1 MTVYSLYIYETILYT
16 KLHANNLPVLSEYHN
31 YDTRGRNNIATPAHK
46 LKFFEKKTT
55 YAGGKFYNR
64 SPNFIKNE
72 VNNYKFKALLKSYL
86 NQNHYTPLKST
97 MPSK

>member
-16 KLHANNLPVLSEYHN
+16 KLHANNLPVLGEYHN
-31 YDTRGRNNIATPAHK
+31 YDIRGRNNIATPAHR
-46 LKFFEKKTT
+46 LKFFEKKTS

-64 SPNFIKNE
+64 LPNFIKIE

-86 NQNHYTPLKST
+86 ISKPLYSLKST